1 MIGFL
6 EDFLFGTQFLAN
18 WVESRANPNQY
29 LIMSFGDVFDRIF
42 NYDMLFGIVVGAIL
56 IAGAV
61 LMRRFID

>member
-1 MIGFL
+1 
-6 EDFLFGTQFLAN
+6 
-18 WVESRANPNQY
+18 
-29 LIMSFGDVFDRIF
+29 MSFGDVFDRIF